1 MEAEPETHFS
11 KPLKNSKKPK
21 KLWAKR
27 SYQTA
32 NLLVSLGYFFGTIP
46 VYWNQKEHKMELVK
60 SRFDKY
66 RWKLT
71 ITITSFIYLA
81 MGLALVRD
89 LMLSDDPLKF
99 LSQKFMRSGTVIFG
113 GIVILFNMHTAWKYK
128 EFVSFINK
136 GAEFYESFQSKP
148 S

>member
-1 MEAEPETHFS
+1 
-11 KPLKNSKKPK
+11 
-21 KLWAKR
+21 
-27 SYQTA
+27 
-32 NLLVSLGYFFGTIP
+32 
-46 VYWNQKEHKMELVK
+46 MELVK